1 MYIHPFVDAYIKKGL
16 FSLYGKWRRQ
26 YGRRFKI
33 IPDESLA
40 YLQYKVID
48 TSGKEIDLKEE
59 RDVNSSHTKSRTRTK
74 NRDNDENNI

>member
-1 MYIHPFVDAYIKKGL
+1 MEKMWKK
-16 FSLYGKWRRQ
+16 SHGKWRRQ

-48 TSGKEIDLKEE
+48 HSGKEIDLKEE